1 MNANVALLEPQ
12 AEPAPCAEELTRI
25 NESLRARE
33 RLLIASAKASR
44 QLLEAPDVRAA
55 IPGVLGLLG
64 EAAHVDRVNL
74 MQTRTGPNGEPL
86 LVVVSEWTAE
96 GVTPSLQDS
105 APSCDERNFS
115 GVCAELRAGR
125 SVCFSKSEVSAGNA
139 VSVIEG
145 IGTQTKAIVPIFVA
159 GEFMGVVGFDN
170 TRQHRAIDSS
180 ELATLETAAGVIGA
194 ALYRERLVDDVRRE
208 RQHAAEERVAEL
220 AKANAVIRGNLE
232 RLAGETDLHSFMGHM
247 LLEATRQFDAMS
259 GAVIVLKDS
268 LQEWRIVAHVRDG
281 QLADPPYATSVPV
294 AGSPF
299 TARFADL
306 REPLYLQLAA
316 NQDETW
322 PGALE
327 YQRNAGAVGTVVY
340 PLVFGARS
348 VGFLV
353 MSFQREA
360 HDVQRSELLV
370 ALAQQA
376 TLAVQLTRL
385 AYSAKEAA
393 VLMERTR
400 IGQEIHDGLAQ
411 AFTGILLQL
420 GAVEEFPSC
429 RKRGSVLT
437 ITHSRIRELARDGL
451 AEARRSV
458 MALRLDQTRRAGGGE
473 QRGAPRPPADGAHH
487 DDGRTHA
494 LDAGRGGRR
503 RRNAT
508 EPGAAG
514 PAGIW
519 TGEHAPARRCHRR
532 TVADRQRGGPRHARQ
547 CAYAEKSV
555 LVAAVMKTH
564 IRVVLADDHPV
575 VRDGLVAMVN
585 QQADMEVVGEAGDGE
600 EAIALY
606 EQHRPDVMVLD
617 LRMPKRD
624 GVSVVQRVLEINPK
638 ACILIMTTYDGDE
651 DIFQCLSQGAKG
663 YLLKD
668 APRQEIL
675 SAIRAVSEDRPY
687 TSSAVAAKALQRMAK
702 PSLTQRELD
711 VLQLVAQG
719 RSNKDIARRL
729 SITEGTAK
737 THVKAILTK
746 LDAISR
752 TEAVAVAHKR
762 GLIRL

>member
-86 LVVVSEWTAE
+86 LVVVSEWTGE

-208 RQHAAEERVAEL
+208 RQHAAEERVEEL

-458 MALRLDQTRRAGGGE
+458 MALRLDQTRRAGLELALRQLADRSTVPGGVSCSFE
-473 QRGAPRPPADGAHH
+473 GAGIATGLKPEHEHELLRIAQEAVSNAVRHARPQMVRITMTDEPTHWTLAVA
-487 DDGRTHA
+487 DDGVGMQQSPEQLARQGFGLVSMRQRA
-494 LDAGRGGRR
+494 GAIGGQWQIDSEAGRGTR
-503 RRNAT
+503 
-508 EPGAAG
+508 
-514 PAGIW
+514 
-519 TGEHAPARRCHRR
+519 
-532 TVADRQRGGPRHARQ
+532 
-547 CAYAEKSV
+547 
-555 LVAAVMKTH
+555 
-564 IRVVLADDHPV
+564 
-575 VRDGLVAMVN
+575 
-585 QQADMEVVGEAGDGE
+585 
-600 EAIALY
+600 
-606 EQHRPDVMVLD
+606 
-617 LRMPKRD
+617 
-624 GVSVVQRVLEINPK
+624 VSVR
-638 ACILIMTTYDGDE
+638 M
-651 DIFQCLSQGAKG
+651 
-663 YLLKD
+663 LK
-668 APRQEIL
+668 
-675 SAIRAVSEDRPY
+675 RAS
-687 TSSAVAAKALQRMAK
+687 
-702 PSLTQRELD
+702 
-711 VLQLVAQG
+711 
-719 RSNKDIARRL
+719 
-729 SITEGTAK
+729 
-737 THVKAILTK
+737 
-746 LDAISR
+746 
-752 TEAVAVAHKR
+752 
-762 GLIRL
+762 

>member
-1 MNANVALLEPQ
+1 MLEPQ

-458 MALRLDQTRRAGGGE
+458 MALRLDQTRRAGLELALRQLADRSTVPGGVSCSFE
-473 QRGAPRPPADGAHH
+473 GAGIATGLKPEHEHELLRIAQEAVSNAVRHARPQMVRITMTDEPTHWTLAVA
-487 DDGRTHA
+487 DDGVGMQQSPEQLARQGFGLVSMRQRA
-494 LDAGRGGRR
+494 GAIGGQWQIDSEAGRGTR
-503 RRNAT
+503 
-508 EPGAAG
+508 
-514 PAGIW
+514 
-519 TGEHAPARRCHRR
+519 
-532 TVADRQRGGPRHARQ
+532 
-547 CAYAEKSV
+547 
-555 LVAAVMKTH
+555 
-564 IRVVLADDHPV
+564 
-575 VRDGLVAMVN
+575 
-585 QQADMEVVGEAGDGE
+585 
-600 EAIALY
+600 
-606 EQHRPDVMVLD
+606 
-617 LRMPKRD
+617 
-624 GVSVVQRVLEINPK
+624 VSVR
-638 ACILIMTTYDGDE
+638 M
-651 DIFQCLSQGAKG
+651 
-663 YLLKD
+663 LK
-668 APRQEIL
+668 
-675 SAIRAVSEDRPY
+675 RAS
-687 TSSAVAAKALQRMAK
+687 
-702 PSLTQRELD
+702 
-711 VLQLVAQG
+711 
-719 RSNKDIARRL
+719 
-729 SITEGTAK
+729 
-737 THVKAILTK
+737 
-746 LDAISR
+746 
-752 TEAVAVAHKR
+752 
-762 GLIRL
+762 